1 MANLQVTDSYAVN
14 SKTLALRIET
24 GKITPGRQETYTQQA
39 GDFINEGVVF
49 REGKAIGQL
58 VDDGQII
65 RTYDTFSGPDLDENW
80 ATQASNY
87 RVSGIKPS
95 RAFVKSKVAD
105 SALTEGYKFK
115 FAKEHTIF
123 LEMPEAMEP
132 GKRYSIDFLG
142 NQLEDRSFTFSP
154 QTERSEAVHV
164 SHLGFHPEDPAK
176 VAFLSTWL
184 GPEGKGLSYQ
194 EGQTFFLVDE
204 GGNKVY
210 EGKIALSKSQEE
222 AEDKR
227 GRNYNGTDVYIADF
241 SDFKQRGKFKV
252 VVEGVGTSFP
262 FEIGDRTWENAF
274 QVSMEGLYTQRSG
287 IELRP
292 EFSDY
297 SAPRS
302 FHPDDGLK
310 VEQTNAQFS
319 IDGDEAFDTI
329 KRERTGEI
337 VENAWGGWKDAG
349 DWDRN
354 TSHLKV
360 SRQMLE
366 LAEMFPDYFS
376 KTNLTIPESNNNIAD
391 VIDEALWGVDF
402 FKRLQR
408 EDGGIRGG
416 IESASYP
423 NFMEASWQESQEVFA
438 FAPDT
443 QTSYAYAGVAARAAY
458 LLRDIDSGRAR
469 EYEESALRAMRW
481 AENKSASNPD
491 RNWITTSER
500 NLAALE
506 LFRLTG
512 DQSWHDVF
520 LSNTSLNDRGAPV
533 LVWEDYDHRNAA
545 FVYARLEGEGVD
557 SQIKENARQALT
569 SQAEENLDAIAQ
581 TGFKWYKNPYAVIE
595 WGAFAD
601 QSDMIRAHYVSG
613 DEKYLEGT
621 ILASQFMSG
630 ANPDNISYTT
640 GIGPRQPDDV
650 FFQDSLVTGQDT
662 PKGITI
668 YGPVDLQHYDG
679 YGAIDLFRN
688 ETDTRLKDWPTT
700 EAFFDV
706 SELYVSTEYTIAETI
721 APTSYTWG
729 YLAANN
735 ATGDRSQLSLPV
747 GSIGTKTPTTLVPGI
762 KDSLIDLRGVD
773 FDGNGELDQQVRAV
787 FNAEAF
793 ADYDNT
799 VGFYEVEDR
808 RGTVTD
814 KETDETFTPGDEQ
827 YARVAL
833 SNRVESLDMNR
844 ETGSLMVELE
854 SDQILAPFLVADGTP
869 EQALQSPSA
878 LQESVLFSYKAE
890 NPDGLEYIASQG
902 DNRLKFEDLW
912 GDSDR
917 NFTDFAVD
925 IDLGAV

>member
-24 GKITPGRQETYTQQA
+24 GEITPGKQEKYVEQA
-39 GDFINEGVVF
+39 GDFINDGVVF
-49 REGKAIGQL
+49 REGRAVGQL
-58 VDDGQII
+58 VDNGRVI
-65 RTYDTFSGPDLDENW
+65 RTYDTFSGSELNETW
-80 ATQASNY
+80 ATNADNY
-87 RVSGIKPS
+87 RIDGVKPL
-95 RAFVKSKVAD
+95 RAFTKSKIAD

-123 LEMPEAMEP
+123 LEMPEAMEV
-132 GKRYSIDFLG
+132 GKRYTIDFRG
-142 NQLEDRSFTFSP
+142 DQLEDRTFTFSP

-164 SHLGFHPEDPAK
+164 SHLGFHPNDPAK

-184 GPEGKGLSYQ
+184 GPEGEGLSYR
-194 EGQTFFLVDE
+194 EGQTFFLVNE
-204 GGNKVY
+204 SGNKVY
-210 EGKIALSKSQEE
+210 EGKIALSKSKDE

-227 GRNYNGTDVYIADF
+227 GKNYNGTDVYIADF
-241 SDFKQRGKFKV
+241 SDFRQRGKFKV
-252 VVEGVGTSFP
+252 VVEEVGTSFP

-274 QVSMEGLYTQRSG
+274 NVSMEGLYTQRSG
-287 IELRP
+287 IELKP

-297 SAPRS
+297 TAPRS

-329 KRERTGEI
+329 KKERTGEI

-360 SRQMLE
+360 SRQLLE

-376 KTNLTIPESNNNIAD
+376 RTNLTIPESNNNIAD
-391 VIDEALWGVDF
+391 VMDEALWGVDF

-408 EDGGIRGG
+408 EDGGVRGG

-423 NFMEASWQESQEVFA
+423 KFMEASWQESQEVFA

-443 QTSYAYAGVAARAAY
+443 RTSYAYAGVAARAAY

-469 EYEESALRAMRW
+469 EYEESALKAMRW
-481 AENKSASNPD
+481 AEDKSANNPD

-512 DQSWHDVF
+512 DQRWHSLF
-520 LSNTSLNDRGAPV
+520 LSDTSLNDAGASV
-533 LVWEDYDHRNAA
+533 LRWEDYDHRNAA

-557 SQIKENARQALT
+557 SQIKENARRALT
-569 SQAEENLDAIAQ
+569 SQAEENLNAIAQ
-581 TGFKWYKNPYAVIE
+581 TGFKWYKNPYAVFE
-595 WGAFAD
+595 WGALAD

-650 FFQDSLVTGQDT
+650 FFQDSLVTGQEA

-668 YGPVDLQHYDG
+668 YGPVDLKHYDG

-688 ETDTRLKDWPTT
+688 ATDTRLKDWPTT
-700 EAFFDV
+700 EAFFDM

-735 ATGDRSQLSLPV
+735 AAENSNRPGLPV
-747 GSIGTKTPTTLVPGI
+747 PSIGTTAPATLVPGI
-762 KDSLIDLRGVD
+762 KDSIIDLRGVD
-773 FDGNGELDQQVRAV
+773 FDGDREPDQQVRAV
-787 FNAEAF
+787 FNAESF

-799 VGFYEVEDR
+799 IGFYAVEDTK
-808 RGTVTD
+808 GSITNEATGATL
-814 KETDETFTPGDEQ
+814 KPGDED

-844 ETGSLMVELE
+844 DTGSLMIELE
-854 SDQILAPFLVADGTP
+854 SDQILAPFLVADATP
-869 EQALQSPSA
+869 EQALQSPST
-878 LQESVLFSYKAE
+878 LQTSVLFAYKAE
-890 NPDGLEYIASQG
+890 NPGELEHVTGQG
-902 DNRLKFEDLW
+902 DRTLKFEDLW

-917 NFTDFAVD
+917 NFTDFTLR
-925 IDLGAV
+925 IDLNAT